1 MGVGPTL
8 AVPSSASSISTPMH
22 ALKTLLL
29 PRGASFLALL
39 GLCSYSGFAQESLLQ
54 TISRLA
60 PSSAIRAQSEPE
72 SGPDSELVR
81 QNLSE
86 ILKTLSGIKQ
96 LSMPIGPDAS
106 KPTMIF
112 SGESVAIER
121 RSVGFFKIGILPEI
135 VLCDVRI
142 RIMNSPEPMTWVAQ
156 LAAFFASEKSQ
167 SIKIRNLKI
176 ETRDGRYYLT
186 AAEAFIP
193 SLEKGF
199 LLKQVE
205 VSGENRQSRSA
216 KALIPLQGVP
226 LGNIIFTGSYTD
238 VLSMSDSTLVSQ
250 KSGEPPTT
258 LP

>member
-1 MGVGPTL
+1 MFFGKGVPPAFVEDLGCDNNLPTQWGHPRL
-8 AVPSSASSISTPMH
+8 DIVPRFNVTRFSS
-22 ALKTLLL
+22 
-29 PRGASFLALL
+29 L
-39 GLCSYSGFAQESLLQ
+39 GLVAAFLVVFSGCGFAQESF
-54 TISRLA
+54 
-60 PSSAIRAQSEPE
+60 
-72 SGPDSELVR
+72 
-81 QNLSE
+81 SE

-112 SGESVAIER
+112 SCESVAIER

-135 VLCDVRI
+135 VLCDVKI
-142 RIMNSPEPMTWVAQ
+142 RIMNSPEPTTWVEQ

-176 ETRDGRYYLT
+176 ETRDGRYYLA

-205 VSGENRQSRSA
+205 VSGENLQSRSA
-216 KALIPLQGVP
+216 KALILLQGVH
-226 LGNIIFTGSYTD
+226 LGKIIFTGSYTD
-238 VLSMSDSTLVSQ
+238 VLSMSDSSIVSQ
-250 KSGEPPTT
+250 QSGEPPTT

>member
-1 MGVGPTL
+1 M
-8 AVPSSASSISTPMH
+8 SIFNVTRFS
-22 ALKTLLL
+22 
-29 PRGASFLALL
+29 RL
-39 GLCSYSGFAQESLLQ
+39 GLVAAFQVVFSGCGFAQESLLK
-54 TISRLA
+54 TMSRLA
-60 PSSAIRAQSEPE
+60 PNSAIRDQSEPE

-81 QNLSE
+81 QNLSQ

-135 VLCDVRI
+135 VLCDVKI
-142 RIMNSPEPMTWVAQ
+142 RIMNSPEPMTWVVQ
-156 LAAFFASEKSQ
+156 LAAFFVSEKSQ

-176 ETRDGRYYLT
+176 ETRDGRYYLA

-205 VSGENRQSRSA
+205 VSGENLQSRSA

-238 VLSMSDSTLVSQ
+238 VLSMSDSTLDSQ

>member
-60 PSSAIRAQSEPE
+60 PSSAIRDQSEPE
-72 SGPDSELVR
+72 SGSDSQIVR
-81 QNLSE
+81 QNLPE

-112 SGESVAIER
+112 SCESVSIER

-135 VLCDVRI
+135 VLCDVKI
-142 RIMNSPEPMTWVAQ
+142 RIMNSPEPTTWVVQ

-176 ETRDGRYYLT
+176 ETKDGRYYL
-186 AAEAFIP
+186 AAADAFIP

-205 VSGENRQSRSA
+205 VSGENLESPRT
-216 KALIPLQGVP
+216 KALIPLQGVN
-226 LGNIIFTGSYTD
+226 LGKIIFTGSYTD
-238 VLSMSDSTLVSQ
+238 VLSMSDSILSLQ
-250 KSGEPPTT
+250 KSVESPASIP
-258 LP
+258 

>member
-8 AVPSSASSISTPMH
+8 AVPSPASLISTPMH

-60 PSSAIRAQSEPE
+60 PSSAIRDQSEPE
-72 SGPDSELVR
+72 SGSDSQLVR
-81 QNLSE
+81 QNFSE

-112 SGESVAIER
+112 SCESVSIER

-135 VLCDVRI
+135 VLCDVKI
-142 RIMNSPEPMTWVAQ
+142 RIMNSPEPMTWVVQ
-156 LAAFFASEKSQ
+156 LAAFFVSEKSQ

-176 ETRDGRYYLT
+176 ETRDGRYYLA

-199 LLKQVE
+199 LLKQVD
-205 VSGENRQSRSA
+205 VSGDNLQSRSA
-216 KALIPLQGVP
+216 KALIPLQGVH
-226 LGNIIFTGSYTD
+226 LGRIIFTGSYTD
-238 VLSMSDSTLVSQ
+238 VLSMTNSTLVSQ
-250 KSGEPPTT
+250 KSVENPAS

>member
-8 AVPSSASSISTPMH
+8 AVPSSASFISTPMH

-29 PRGASFLALL
+29 SRGASFLALL

-60 PSSAIRAQSEPE
+60 PSSAIRDQSEPE
-72 SGPDSELVR
+72 SGSDSPLVR
-81 QNLSE
+81 QNLPE
-86 ILKTLSGIKQ
+86 ILETLSGIKQ

-112 SGESVAIER
+112 SCESVAIER

-135 VLCDVRI
+135 VLCDVKI
-142 RIMNSPEPMTWVAQ
+142 RIMNSPEPSTWVEQ

-167 SIKIRNLKI
+167 TIKIRNLKI
-176 ETRDGRYYLT
+176 ETRDGRYYLA

-193 SLEKGF
+193 SLEKGL

-205 VSGENRQSRSA
+205 VSGENLQPPST

-226 LGNIIFTGSYTD
+226 LGRIIFTGSYAD
-238 VLSMSDSTLVSQ
+238 VLSMSDSILVSQ
-250 KSGEPPTT
+250 QSGETPAT

>member
-8 AVPSSASSISTPMH
+8 AVPSSASLISTPMH
-22 ALKTLLL
+22 ALKALLL

-54 TISRLA
+54 AMSRLA
-60 PSSAIRAQSEPE
+60 PSSAIRDQPEPE
-72 SGPDSELVR
+72 SGSDLRLVR
-81 QNLSE
+81 QNLPE

-112 SGESVAIER
+112 SCESISIQR

-135 VLCDVRI
+135 VLCDVKI
-142 RIMNSPEPMTWVAQ
+142 RIMNSPEPTTWVVQ

-167 SIKIRNLKI
+167 SIKIRDLKI
-176 ETRDGRYYLT
+176 ETRDGRYFLA
-186 AAEAFIP
+186 AAEACIP

-205 VSGENRQSRSA
+205 VSGENLQSRSA
-216 KALIPLQGVP
+216 KALIHLQGVP
-226 LGNIIFTGSYTD
+226 LGRIIFTGSYAD
-238 VLSMSDSTLVSQ
+238 VLSISDSSLVSQ
-250 KSGEPPTT
+250 QSGVTST
-258 LP
+258 SLQ

>member
-1 MGVGPTL
+1 
-8 AVPSSASSISTPMH
+8 
-22 ALKTLLL
+22 
-29 PRGASFLALL
+29 
-39 GLCSYSGFAQESLLQ
+39 
-54 TISRLA
+54 
-60 PSSAIRAQSEPE
+60 
-72 SGPDSELVR
+72 
-81 QNLSE
+81 
-86 ILKTLSGIKQ
+86 
-96 LSMPIGPDAS
+96 
-106 KPTMIF
+106 
-112 SGESVAIER
+112 
-121 RSVGFFKIGILPEI
+121 
-135 VLCDVRI
+135 
-142 RIMNSPEPMTWVAQ
+142 MNSPEPTTWVEQ

-176 ETRDGRYYLT
+176 ETRDGRYYLA

-205 VSGENRQSRSA
+205 VSGENLQSRSA